1 MEETE
6 SRREAK
12 VPSITVRNIPER
24 VVQGIKKRAIRH
36 GRSMESEVRAI
47 LEESSADRDRLMD
60 LVEAEVGKGGRPAA
74 TRRQVDGWIRATRGR
89 KA

>member
-1 MEETE
+1 MKGTE
-6 SRREAK
+6 RRREDQ

-24 VVQGIKKRAIRH
+24 VVKGVKKRAIRN

-47 LEESSADRDRLMD
+47 LEEVSVDRDRLMD
-60 LVEAEVGKGGRPAA
+60 LIEAEVKKDGRAGT